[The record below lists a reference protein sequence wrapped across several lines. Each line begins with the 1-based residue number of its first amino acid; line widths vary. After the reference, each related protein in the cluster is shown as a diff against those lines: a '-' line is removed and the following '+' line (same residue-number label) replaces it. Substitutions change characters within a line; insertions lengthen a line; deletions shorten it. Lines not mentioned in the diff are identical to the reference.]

1 MSSMQLRR
9 DDVIIGV
16 DTHKDNHVAVA
27 IDGLGGRLGDVVI
40 SATVAGFDELV
51 TFCLA
56 LVGPAGSLIGFGVE
70 GTGSYGVGLARYLRN
85 HGHQVHEIARPAR
98 AAERRLAGKNDTL
111 DAEHAARQLLA
122 GHGLSAPKT
131 ADGAVETIRLVKIAY
146 DGAVQ
151 ARTTTMITLKATL
164 ATGSEALRAKLEKL
178 TDHKLITACAA
189 LEGPTPLPP
198 VRRGAPAVVV
208 PNDPEAAMRHVLS
221 SMAQRWLALHE
232 EAKAHAASLKILTVA
247 AAPRLVEAV
256 GVGYDTAAQMLIT
269 AGDNANRIKSEA
281 AFAKMC
287 GACPIP
293 AGSGKTNN
301 RHRLYRGGNRQANA
315 ALYRVVIVRMRWH
328 QPTIDYVARRTA
340 EGLSKREIIRCL
352 KRYLARELFRLLPTP
367 DTTAEPRS
375 LTNSKSRPD
384 RLDNL

>member
-27 IDGLGGRLGDVVI
+27 IDGLGGRLGDVVTP
-40 SATVAGFDELV
+40 ATVAGFDELV

>member
-1 MSSMQLRR
+1 MQLRR

-27 IDGLGGRLGDVVI
+27 IDGLGGRLGDVVTP
-40 SATVAGFDELV
+40 ATVAGFDELV

>member
-27 IDGLGGRLGDVVI
+27 IDGLGGRLGDVVTP
-40 SATVAGFDELV
+40 ATVAGFDELV

-367 DTTAEPRS
+367 DTTAEPRVDE
-375 LTNSKSRPD
+375 PEIAA
-384 RLDNL
+384 

>member
-1 MSSMQLRR
+1 M
-9 DDVIIGV
+9 
-16 DTHKDNHVAVA
+16 
-27 IDGLGGRLGDVVI
+27 
-40 SATVAGFDELV
+40 
-51 TFCLA
+51 
-56 LVGPAGSLIGFGVE
+56 
-70 GTGSYGVGLARYLRN
+70 ARYLRN
-85 HGHQVHEIARPAR
+85 HGYDVHEIARPAR
-98 AAERRLAGKNDTL
+98 AAERRLAGKNDTI

-122 GHGLSAPKT
+122 GHGLSTPKT

-151 ARTTTMITLKATL
+151 ARTTAMITLKATL
-164 ATGSEALRAKLEKL
+164 ATGSEALRAELETL
-178 TDHKLITACAA
+178 TDHKLILACAA

-208 PNDPEAAMRHVLS
+208 PGDPDVAMRHVLS
-221 SMAQRWLALHE
+221 SMAKRWLALHE
-232 EAKAHAASLKILTVA
+232 EAKAHAASLKALTAA
-247 AAPRLVEAV
+247 AAPQLVEAV

-293 AGSGKTNN
+293 AGSGKTNS

-340 EGLSKREIIRCL
+340 EGMSKREIIRCL
-352 KRYLARELFRLLPTP
+352 KRYLARELFRLLPAP
-367 DTTAEPRS
+367 DAIAKPVNGE
-375 LTNSKSRPD
+375 LEIAA
-384 RLDNL
+384 